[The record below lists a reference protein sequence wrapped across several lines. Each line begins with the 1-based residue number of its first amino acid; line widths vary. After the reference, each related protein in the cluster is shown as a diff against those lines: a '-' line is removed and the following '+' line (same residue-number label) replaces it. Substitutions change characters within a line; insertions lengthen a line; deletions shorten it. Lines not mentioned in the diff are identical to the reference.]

1 MEIKR
6 ILKNPFKTA
15 FITNR
20 RFFKFGEDH
29 LQRLKAYNVANALDD
44 TITTTEP
51 KVSAFVQALNVVDQQ
66 EVLKKSA
73 TYSMQAAQK
82 TFVKAVRRQHG
93 LISAKWGTDSVE
105 YKAFFPLGLREYSH
119 PTLEN
124 IGTLMNRFAAMAQTY
139 VADLGQAFVDQFTD
153 IRDNFVAARQAQLLQ
168 FGEFEEAKTL
178 LRDTRETLE
187 TQLMQNI
194 YTLGMKHIGNS
205 DRGMDYFDM
214 SIIRKPKRTKN
225 DPVTE

>member
-153 IRDNFVAARQAQLLQ
+153 IRDNFSSTPGTVAA
-168 FGEFEEAKTL
+168 
-178 LRDTRETLE
+178 
-187 TQLMQNI
+187 I
-194 YTLGMKHIGNS
+194 
-205 DRGMDYFDM
+205 RG
-214 SIIRKPKRTKN
+214 I
-225 DPVTE
+225 